1 MRIKPVLVISIAIG
15 ITIFLSACKKNAVKL
30 EYTNAKGEVPQLGNL
45 VFRFNKSLMKDS
57 LLNVWDSADYVTFEP
72 RIPGRFRWESPD
84 QLVFSPSQL
93 LQPATSYTAKFN
105 RELFRYSKYNKVEAA
120 DKISF
125 NTPALALENA
135 QVVWTMPD
143 EATRNVIPQ
152 LDLFF
157 NYKIDPAR
165 LKEKLSIE
173 VDGKQTSF
181 TPQTISSDSK
191 ISFRLASFKPEDRN
205 YETKITIDKGLKP
218 EGGTNSI
225 QEAIS
230 ENLSVPSPYV
240 LTIQNVEAE
249 YDGNEGTIRVTT
261 NQQLVEADLK
271 SYIGF
276 APSIQYTAEVDE
288 SGLTLRS
295 DKFDLEKSYTVTFKE
310 GMRGRIG
317 GELKEESQH
326 QVAFGELQAGI
337 SFTSKKAVY
346 LSKRG
351 AKNMEVKITNVPK
364 VRITISKIYENN
376 LVMTERYG
384 YYPRATAASYESDDE
399 EGDGAYYYDD
409 YYRNDI
415 ELGDV
420 IYQKEI
426 DTRSLPKSGAG
437 KILNVSQF
445 EDRLPDFKGIYHV
458 QISSMKDYWVKD
470 SRFISV
476 SDIGL
481 VAKEGVDKIY
491 VFANSIKTAE
501 GMNGVNVSV
510 YAKNN
515 QLIGTGSTNGDGV
528 AEIAY
533 TKKEFSGFQPTMII
547 AKTDD
552 DFNYLPFNSTRVN
565 TSRFDVGGRRNN
577 PSGLDAFVYAERD
590 IYRPGEKINF
600 SVIVRNREWKSPGE
614 IPVKMKFLLPNGKEL
629 KEFRKTLNEEGS
641 VEGSIEMALSAI
653 TGSYTLEVYTS
664 NDLLLAS
671 EDFRIE
677 EFVPDRIR
685 VNAKLDKTF
694 LKAGESTTL
703 TVNAMNFFGPPAAN
717 RKYETEIQTRQKYFS
732 PDKFEKFNFSFSN
745 LNIPVEKEVKEGTT
759 DAEGNA
765 KITYTVPEHLK
776 NTGVLQSTFY
786 TTVFDETGRPVSR
799 AASVDV
805 YTQDV
810 FFGIQYDGWYWHALN
825 QPVKFILAS
834 VNKDGN
840 AVSSKA
846 RVEIMK
852 REYNTH
858 LVNSGGYFRYESKVD
873 VKSIEAKELT
883 VGAASSYSFVPRI
896 PGEYEIRV
904 SIPGASSYVSQSFYS
919 YGRWGWS
926 DNNSFE
932 VSNEGNVDIELDKKS
947 YFTGENV
954 KAHFRPPFSGRM
966 LITMETDKL
975 VKYQYVDVNVNDKE
989 RTVAVDLPLS
999 SEHVPNVYITA
1010 TLIKPHE
1017 ISDLPLTVAHGFK
1030 NVKVEEKS
1038 RKMQVSIDAA
1048 KNVRS
1053 KTKQKVTVKAAPGS
1067 YVTLAAVDN
1076 GVLQVS
1082 NFESPDPYNFF
1093 YQKKALQVAAFDLYP
1108 LLFPEVR
1115 AKFSSTGGDGEADM
1129 NKRVN
1134 PMPAKRIKIV
1144 SYWSG
1149 IQKADGSGEATF
1161 EFSIPQFS
1169 GEIRLMAVAY
1179 KDQSFGSSEITM
1191 TVADP
1196 IVISTALPRFLS
1208 PGDTVTVPVTLS
1220 NTTAKPAT
1228 ISAAISVEGPL
1239 KIVGGNNQSVSINP
1253 KSESRAVFQVAADP
1267 SVAVGKIKIGVNGLG
1282 EKFNDETEISVRPA
1296 SPLQK
1301 LSGSGSIAGGSNQKI
1316 NIGLNDFIPS
1326 SISYKLVVSRSP
1338 ALELGDHLRY
1348 LVEYPYGCTEQT
1360 VSAAFPQL
1368 YYGDMAD
1375 LMGLN
1380 QKMKANANSNILE
1393 AIRKIKM
1400 RQTYKGGIMLW
1411 DNDGTEHWW
1420 ATVYAAH
1427 FLLEAKKAGFDVDNS
1442 LIETTLGYINSRLK
1456 NRETINYYY
1465 NRNQSKMIAPK
1476 EVAYSLYVLA
1486 IAGKSNISSMNYY
1499 KSNQQL
1505 LALDSRYLLS
1515 AAYAAAG
1522 DKKSFNALLPSA
1534 FSGEESVSQTGG
1546 SFYSDV
1552 RDEAIALN
1560 ALIDSDPGNSQ
1571 VGIMA
1576 KHVSDKLKARDWLST
1591 QERAFSFLSLGK
1603 LARSAVKSD
1612 VTADIKVNGKTV
1624 AKVEGGQWTGN
1635 QAALKGTNIDIET
1648 KGSGR
1653 LYYFWVAEGISTSG
1667 SYKEEDNYL
1676 RVRKRF
1682 YDRYGK
1688 PISGNTFKQN
1698 DLIIVGIT
1706 LERSYSTDIENV
1718 VITDLLP
1725 AGFEIEN
1732 PRTKEIPG
1740 MEWIKDAGDVR
1751 SLDVRDDRIH
1761 FFVDADQAKKH
1772 FYYAVRAVSPGV
1784 YKMGPVSADAM
1795 YNGEY
1800 HSYNGA
1806 GVIKVVQ

>member
-1 MRIKPVLVISIAIG
+1 MRIKPVLVIPIAIG
-15 ITIFLSACKKNAVKL
+15 ITIFLSACKKNAVQL
-30 EYTNAKGEVPQLGNL
+30 EYTNAKGQVPQIGNL
-45 VFRFNKSLMKDS
+45 VFRFNKSLMRDS
-57 LLNVWDSADYVTFEP
+57 LLNAWDSTDYISFTP
-72 RIPGRFRWESPD
+72 KIPGRFRWESPD
-84 QLVFSPSQL
+84 QLVFSPSQPL
-93 LQPATSYTAKFN
+93 LPATTYSAKFN
-105 RELFRYSKYNKVEAA
+105 SEIFRYSKYDKVEGA

-125 NTPALALENA
+125 NTPALSLENA

-157 NYKIDPAR
+157 NYKIDPAE
-165 LKEKLSIE
+165 LKEKLAIQ
-173 VDGKQTSF
+173 VDGKETSF
-181 TPQTISSDSK
+181 TPQTVSSDSK

-205 YETKITIDKGLKP
+205 YETKITIGKGLKP
-218 EGGTNSI
+218 EGGSNSI
-225 QEAIS
+225 GESIV

-240 LTIQNVEAE
+240 LTIQNVESE
-249 YDGNEGTIRVTT
+249 HDGTEGTIRITT
-261 NQQLVEADLK
+261 NQQLVDAGLK
-271 SYIGF
+271 SYIKF
-276 APSIQYTAEVDE
+276 DPAIQYTTEVDE

-295 DKFDLEKSYTVTFKE
+295 DKFDIEKSYTVTFKE
-310 GMRGRIG
+310 GLRGKVG

-326 QVAFGELQAGI
+326 QVAFGELEAGI

-351 AKNMEVKITNVPK
+351 AKNMEVKITAIPK
-364 VRITISKIYENN
+364 VKLTISKIYESN
-376 LVMTERYG
+376 LLMVDRYG
-384 YYPRATAASYESDDE
+384 YYPSTASYRDYDEEYDDE
-399 EGDGAYYYDD
+399 
-409 YYRNDI
+409 YRGSDVA
-415 ELGDV
+415 LGDI
-420 IYQKEI
+420 IYEKEI
-426 DTRSLPKSGAG
+426 DTRSLPKSGGG

-445 EDRLPDFKGIYHV
+445 EDRLPEFKGIYHV

-491 VFANSIKTAE
+491 VFTNSIKTAA
-501 GMNGVNVSV
+501 GMHGVDVAV

-515 QLIGTGSTNGDGV
+515 QLIGTGSTNNDGV

-533 TKKEFSGFQPTMII
+533 TKKDFNGFQPALII
-547 AKTDD
+547 AKTGD
-552 DFNYLPFNSTRVN
+552 DFNYLPFSSTRVN
-565 TSRFDVGGRRNN
+565 TSRFDVGGKRNN

-600 SVIVRNREWKSPGE
+600 SVILRNREWKSPGE

-629 KEFRKTLNEEGS
+629 KEFRKTVNEEGS
-641 VEGSIEMALSAI
+641 TEASIDIALSAI

-685 VNAKLDKTF
+685 VHTKLDKPF
-694 LKAGESTTL
+694 VKAGESTTL
-703 TVNAMNFFGPPAAN
+703 SINAMNFFGPPAAN
-717 RKYETEIQTRQKYFS
+717 RKYEVDIQTRQKYFS
-732 PDKFEKFNFSFSN
+732 PEKFPEYNFSFTD
-745 LNIPVEKEVKEGTT
+745 LTIPVKNDVREGTT

-765 KITYTVPEHLK
+765 NQVYAVTDDLK
-776 NTGVLQSTFY
+776 NKGVLQTNFY

-799 AASVDV
+799 ATSVDV
-805 YTQDV
+805 FTQDV
-810 FFGIQYDGWYWHALN
+810 FFGIFYDGWWYHELN
-825 QPVKFILAS
+825 RPVQFKLAS

-840 AVSSKA
+840 AVNAKA
-846 RVEIMK
+846 RVEIIK

-858 LVNSGGYFRYESKVD
+858 LVNSGGYFRYESSEDIKN
-873 VKSIEAKELT
+873 IESKELT
-883 VGAASSYSFVPRI
+883 IGSGSSYSFVPRI
-896 PGEYEIRV
+896 PGRYELRV
-904 SIPGASSYVSQSFYS
+904 YVPGSSNYVSQSFYS

-932 VSNEGNVDIELDKKS
+932 VSNEGNVDIDLDKKS
-947 YFTGENV
+947 YLTGESV
-954 KAHFRPPFSGRM
+954 VAHFKPPFSGRM
-966 LITMETDKL
+966 LVTMETDK
-975 VKYQYVDVNVNDKE
+975 VVNYQYVDVNVNDKN
-989 RTVAVDLPLS
+989 RTVSVNLPLTA
-999 SEHVPNVYITA
+999 EHVPNVYITA
-1010 TLIKPHE
+1010 TVIKAHE
-1017 ISDLPLTVAHGFK
+1017 VSDLPLTVAHGFI
-1030 NVKVEEKS
+1030 NVKVEEKG
-1038 RKMQVSIDAA
+1038 RKMDVKIESA
-1048 KNVRS
+1048 KTVRS
-1053 KTKQKVTVKAAPGS
+1053 KTRQKVTVKAAPGS
-1067 YVTLAAVDN
+1067 YVTLSAVDN

-1082 NFESPDPYNFF
+1082 NFETPDPYNFF

-1108 LLFPEVR
+1108 LLFPELR
-1115 AKFSSTGGDGEADM
+1115 AKFSSTGGDGELGMD
-1129 NKRVN
+1129 KRVN

-1149 IQKADGSGEATF
+1149 IQKANGSGEASF

-1179 KDQSFGSSEITM
+1179 KDQSFGSSENTM

-1220 NTTAKPAT
+1220 NTTAKSAN

-1239 KIVGGNNQSVSINP
+1239 KVIGGTTESVSIDS
-1253 KSESRAVFQVAADP
+1253 KSEGRAVFQVAADP
-1267 SVAVGKIKIGVNGLG
+1267 SVAVGKIKIAVNGMG
-1282 EKFNDETEISVRPA
+1282 EKFTDETEISVRPP
-1296 SPLQK
+1296 STLQK
-1301 LSGSGSIAGGSNQKI
+1301 VSASGSIAGGATQKI
-1316 NIGLNDFIPS
+1316 NIGLSDFIPS
-1326 SISYKLVVSRSP
+1326 SVAYKLVVSRSP
-1338 ALELGDHLRY
+1338 ALELGEHLRY

-1380 QKMKANANSNILE
+1380 QKLKTNANSNILE

-1411 DNDGTEHWW
+1411 DYDDTEHWW

-1427 FLLEAKKAGFDVDNS
+1427 FLLEAKKAGFDVDKS
-1442 LIETTLGYINSRLK
+1442 LIETTLGYINTKLK
-1456 NRETINYYY
+1456 SRETIPYYY
-1465 NRNQSKMIAPK
+1465 NRNQQKMIAPK
-1476 EVAYSLYVLA
+1476 EVAYGLYVLA
-1486 IAGKSNISSMNYY
+1486 LAGKANVSAMNYY
-1499 KSNQQL
+1499 KANQQL

-1522 DKKSFNALLPSA
+1522 DKKSFNALLPSS
-1534 FSGEESVSQTGG
+1534 FSGEESVPQTGG

-1560 ALIDSDPGNSQ
+1560 ALIDADPGNSQ

-1576 KHVSDKLKARDWLST
+1576 KHVSDKLKARYWLST
-1591 QERAFSFLSLGK
+1591 QERAFAFLSLGK
-1603 LARSAVKSD
+1603 LARAAVKSD
-1612 VTADIKVNGKTV
+1612 VTADIKVNGKTI
-1624 AKVEGGQWTGN
+1624 AKVNGGQWVGN
-1635 QAALKGTNIDIET
+1635 QTALKGTNVDIET

-1653 LYYFWVAEGISTSG
+1653 LYFFWVAEGISSTG
-1667 SYKEEDNYL
+1667 AYKEEDNYL
-1676 RVRKRF
+1676 KVRKRF
-1682 YDRYGK
+1682 YDRTGK
-1688 PISGNTFKQN
+1688 PLTGNTFKQN
-1698 DLIIVGIT
+1698 DLIIIGIT

-1740 MEWIKDAGDVR
+1740 MEWIKDAASVR

-1761 FFVDADQAKKH
+1761 FFVDADYTKKN
-1772 FYYAVRAVSPGV
+1772 FYYAVRAVSPGI

-1800 HSYNGA
+1800 HSYHGA